1 MFSHSHATPLR
12 NPDATASAPIMIDS
26 GGSRRSAPSQ
36 LIVGAV
42 VLALSAGAL
51 MGMRAYG
58 SRSGINF
65 EKVSAESTY
74 KEDADRTLAY
84 DRIMAD
90 LARVN
95 RPLDV
100 PLEDFG
106 HSPFLAR
113 VTEADV
119 GGTAVSVGASH
130 TPLTPET
137 AEEKNDRVAAAR
149 KAQLMAEV
157 AKLELH
163 TVMGGRVPL
172 ARINDETVGLNGT
185 IGPFTVV
192 AIEGRGVTLEAEGY
206 RFNLTM
212 QAFGDQQPRKG
223 TKR

>member
-1 MFSHSHATPLR
+1 MPTTNPQLS
-12 NPDATASAPIMIDS
+12 PDANASAPVMLDS
-26 GGSRRSAPSQ
+26 GGAKRSAPSQ
-36 LIVGAV
+36 LIVGTV
-42 VLALSAGAL
+42 ILALSAGVL

-58 SRSGINF
+58 TRSGINF

-74 KEDADRTLAY
+74 KEDADRTAAY

-90 LARVN
+90 LARFN

-100 PLEDFG
+100 PLEDWG

-113 VTEADV
+113 DTGTRTDTRVTM
-119 GGTAVSVGASH
+119 
-130 TPLTPET
+130 TPQHAPVNETPEQRD
-137 AEEKNDRVAAAR
+137 DRTKAAR
-149 KAQLMAEV
+149 KAVLMNEV

-172 ARINDETVGLNGT
+172 ARINEETVGLNGKV
-185 IGPFTVV
+185 GEFTVV

-212 QAFGDQQPRKG
+212 QTFGDPPKKTG
-223 TKR
+223 KH